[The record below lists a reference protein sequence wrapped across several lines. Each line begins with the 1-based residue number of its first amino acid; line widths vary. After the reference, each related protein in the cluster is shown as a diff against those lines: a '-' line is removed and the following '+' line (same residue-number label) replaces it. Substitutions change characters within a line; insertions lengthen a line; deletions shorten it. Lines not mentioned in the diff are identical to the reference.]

1 MIKHRFLTVKE
12 VAQILQL
19 NVLTVYVYIRNNLL
33 EAFKFGRYYRVD
45 EKDLEQFIQIHKTK
59 KL

>member
-12 VAQILQL
+12 VAKILQL
-19 NVLTVYVYIRNNLL
+19 NALTVYAYIRNNLL
-33 EAFKFGRYYRVD
+33 EVFRFGRYYRVD
-45 EKDLEQFIQIHKTK
+45 EKDLEQFIQIHKHK